1 MSENLNIIAI
11 TELHLDHA
19 LFFRAGETNTLLISA
34 LLFLAKFVFWPGQQI
49 WRFLES
55 SITRTHITINK
66 KSPNSDPL

>member
-49 WRFLES
+49 C
-55 SITRTHITINK
+55 
-66 KSPNSDPL
+66 